1 MTMTTW
7 RGGSYTLLTAGIL
20 SAAIVAAPAPVA
32 TAQPDCGQPPL
43 VNQLD
48 AAGNLATTYMDQHP
62 DVKQNTT
69 EYATGTL
76 VQPRDEVILDMRQ
89 NYYARNPQVVSDL
102 RSLND
107 SVNAAAGVCAQD
119 LSTVLP
125 MYVKFAF
132 DALP

>member
-32 TAQPDCGQPPL
+32 TAQPDCSQPPL
-43 VNQLD
+43 VD
-48 AAGNLATTYMDQHP
+48 ALTGAVSFATTYMDQHP
-62 DVKQNTT
+62 DVKRTTT

-76 VQPRDEVILDMRQ
+76 VQPRDDVILDMRQ
-89 NYYARNPQVVSDL
+89 NYYARNPQVVSEL
-102 RSLND
+102 RSLNN
-107 SVNAAAGVCAQD
+107 SVNGAAGECAQD

-125 MYVKFAF
+125 MYIKFAF